1 VLAFTEAQLSRPGKP
16 DELTRLMG
24 LGLVVWGADKSSNG
38 GPAKPIINPHETG
51 EDLTARARSYLHVNC
66 AHCHQFG
73 GGGSVNLELK
83 YETPLDKTLVVN
95 VKPVQGT
102 FGIPDGRILAPGDP
116 YRSLLYY
123 RMAKQG
129 RGRMP
134 HIGSELVD
142 GPGLR
147 LVGDWIRQ
155 LPVPSDER
163 ELLDK
168 VCQPDP
174 KWQPAERQAA
184 LEKLLATP
192 AGALA
197 VQDVW
202 DSGRLPA
209 FVRPHVLAVAT
220 GKDPS
225 VRDLFERYVPD
236 SQKVKR
242 LGSVIRPEA
251 LLAMSGDASRGKDV
265 FFKTRGLQCATC
277 HKVRNDGGQIGPEL
291 SDLSK
296 RLTKRQILESL
307 LDPSRDIDA
316 KYAAYLVQMEDGR
329 QLTGL
334 IVAKDFQSL
343 TIRDAQGKD
352 TRVPLADVAAQMPS
366 KKSLMPDHLLR
377 DLTAEQAAD
386 LLAYLASL
394 R

>member
-1 VLAFTEAQLSRPGKP
+1 
-16 DELTRLMG
+16 
-24 LGLVVWGADKSSNG
+24 
-38 GPAKPIINPHETG
+38 
-51 EDLTARARSYLHVNC
+51 
-66 AHCHQFG
+66 
-73 GGGSVNLELK
+73 
-83 YETPLDKTLVVN
+83 
-95 VKPVQGT
+95 
-102 FGIPDGRILAPGDP
+102 
-116 YRSLLYY
+116 
-123 RMAKQG
+123 
-129 RGRMP
+129 
-134 HIGSELVD
+134 
-142 GPGLR
+142 
-147 LVGDWIRQ
+147 
-155 LPVPSDER
+155 VPSDER